1 MTSSSSVTTD
11 ATGGA
16 PAASDDPDG
25 PQHGP
30 LRLEELPDAVRAEPG
45 APAVHHVRV
54 LLDKR
59 LRSLLLHDPG
69 TRAGADIE
77 DLHQMRVSVRRM
89 RAALKA
95 ARTLLDA
102 RWADALRAELGW
114 LGRALGPV
122 RDLDVMIARLRGE
135 ITDLPAAERVAGD
148 RLVARLEQERGQARI
163 EMLAALDD
171 ERYAALLRRLE
182 AAVAEPL
189 PEPPADLARPELI
202 DLVRA
207 EARKLDKAVRRA
219 GEDPPD
225 MTLHDL
231 RIRTKRLRYTGELVE
246 PAMRD
251 GKGRRTR
258 AAKQIRKT
266 LASSAELQEVLG
278 DHQDACV
285 AEHRIR
291 SLLDDL
297 GDAPDAHV
305 VFVGGRL
312 VERERAPAE
321 ERRGRWGAAWQ
332 TLNERAGSL

>member
-1 MTSSSSVTTD
+1 MTTSPHSSQS
-11 ATGGA
+11 GL
-16 PAASDDPDG
+16 
-25 PQHGP
+25 
-30 LRLEELPDAVRAEPG
+30 LRLEELPDAVEAGSG
-45 APAVHHVRV
+45 APAAHHVRV
-54 LLDKR
+54 VLDKR
-59 LRSLLLHDPG
+59 LRSLLRHDPG
-69 TRAGADIE
+69 TRAGVDIE

-102 RWADALRAELGW
+102 RWADSLRTELGW
-114 LGRALGPV
+114 LGRVLGPV

-135 ITDLPAAERVAGD
+135 ITELPAAERAAGD
-148 RLVARLEQERGQARI
+148 RLVAHLEEERGEARI
-163 EMLAALDD
+163 AMTAALDE

-182 AAVAEPL
+182 AAVREPL
-189 PEPPADLARPELI
+189 PEPPEGLARPELI

-231 RIRTKRLRYTGELVE
+231 RIRAKRLRYTGELVE

-251 GKGRRTR
+251 EKGRRTK
-258 AAKQIRKT
+258 AAKGIRT
-266 LASSAELQEVLG
+266 MLAASAALQDVLG
-278 DHQDACV
+278 DHQDACI

-291 SLLDDL
+291 RLLDDL

-312 VERERAPAE
+312 VERERARAE
-321 ERRGRWGAAWQ
+321 DLRLHWWAAWQ
-332 TLNERAGSL
+332 TLSERADSL